1 MDTNLSNLNYMAGG
15 SINPIKSQYNNIPVY
30 QATNLNIANNSMFP
44 RSQNL
49 NNQEYSKNNYSS
61 GKYQIYQ

>member
-1 MDTNLSNLNYMAGG
+1 MAGG

-30 QATNLNIANNSMFP
+30 QATNLNIANNNISP

-49 NNQEYSKNNYSS
+49 NNQEYSKNNYSY